1 MTLTI
6 GAMPSSQWQHI
17 IPLLECLGWQSQAND
32 PERWYQD
39 EQAVITLPTDG
50 RYLLLYTRPEVVITQ
65 AIDKEQHP
73 IAALK
78 QWQDTALHLLNFYK
92 RYSNCSILVEIV
104 GALQYPQNSLEEISK
119 RLNLTVESEV
129 PELSTPVETPALYQ
143 LLACQLVVQTPA
155 IDNILAE
162 LKACSFLL
170 SEGTLAA
177 PRLDIAMLHQQLLA
191 KDEIELQNKT
201 ALKSEE
207 EKNELIL
214 WQLHQTQVELE
225 KLYQQIETKRQISVK
240 GTGGSRLIRKID
252 GYFKR
257 ALDAIYALLIK
268 LIRPQNSIIWK
279 ITAPARFLIRSLR
292 TAWAKQ
298 RNAKKFRWN

>member
-39 EQAVITLPTDG
+39 EQAIATLPIDG

-65 AIDKEQHP
+65 AIDKGRDP
-73 IAALK
+73 ISALK
-78 QWQDTALHLLNFYK
+78 QWQNTALHLLDFYK

-119 RLNLTVESEV
+119 HLNLTVESEV
-129 PELSTPVETPALYQ
+129 PELSTPVEAPALYQ
-143 LLACQLVVQTPA
+143 LLACQLVVQTPT
-155 IDNILAE
+155 IDTTLAE

-170 SEGTLAA
+170 SEDTLAA

-191 KDEIELQNKT
+191 KNEIELQNDA
-201 ALKSEE
+201 ALKAVKEE
-207 EKNELIL
+207 NELIL
-214 WQLHQTQVELE
+214 WQLHQAEVELE
-225 KLYQQIETKRQISVK
+225 KLYQQIETKRQMSVK
-240 GTGGSRLIRKID
+240 STSGRTAGKID

-257 ALDAIYALLIK
+257 TLDVIYTLLIK

-279 ITAPARFLIRSLR
+279 ITAPARFLTRPLR

-298 RNAKKFRWN
+298 RNAKKFRWG